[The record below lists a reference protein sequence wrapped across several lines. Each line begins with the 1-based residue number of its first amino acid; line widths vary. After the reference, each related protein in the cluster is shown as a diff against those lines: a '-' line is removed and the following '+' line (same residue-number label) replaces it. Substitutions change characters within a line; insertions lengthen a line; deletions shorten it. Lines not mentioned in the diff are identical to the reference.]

1 MDTKTQCFTIFM
13 KQYLPLPSSHE
24 EIGRK
29 IISAAYKVHS
39 SLGPGL
45 LEKIYEICLTYE
57 LQKMGLRAER
67 QVIVPI
73 KYDELVFE
81 EGLRIDILVEDTIIV
96 EVKALELVNPVWK
109 SQVLSYLKMT
119 NRRLGFV
126 LNFNVQSMKEG
137 IQRVIL

>member
-1 MDTKTQCFTIFM
+1 M
-13 KQYLPLPSSHE
+13 KQYLPLPSNHE

-67 QVIVPI
+67 QVIVPVV
-73 KYDELVFE
+73 YDELVFQ

-96 EVKALELVNPVWK
+96 EVKALDLVNPIWK
-109 SQVLSYLKMT
+109 AQVLSYLKMT

-126 LNFNVQSMKEG
+126 LNFNVLSMKEG

>member
-1 MDTKTQCFTIFM
+1 M
-13 KQYLPLPSSHE
+13 KEYQPLPASIE

-57 LQKMGLRAER
+57 LQKMRLKAER
-67 QVIVPI
+67 QVIVPV

-81 EGLRIDILVEDTIIV
+81 EGLRIDILVENTIIV
-96 EVKALELVNPVWK
+96 EVKAVDLVNPIWK
-109 SQVLSYLKMT
+109 AQVLS
-119 NRRLGFV
+119 
-126 LNFNVQSMKEG
+126 
-137 IQRVIL
+137 

>member
-1 MDTKTQCFTIFM
+1 M
-13 KQYLPLPSSHE
+13 KQYQPIPLYHE

-39 SLGPGL
+39 ALGPGL

-57 LQKMGLRAER
+57 LQKMGLKAER
-67 QVIVPI
+67 QVIVPVQ
-73 KYDELVFE
+73 YDELIFE
-81 EGLRIDILVEDTIIV
+81 EGLRIDILVENTIIV
-96 EVKALELVNPVWK
+96 EVKALDLVNPIWK
-109 SQVLSYLKMT
+109 AQVLSYLKMT

-126 LNFNVQSMKEG
+126 LNFNVISMKEG

>member
-1 MDTKTQCFTIFM
+1 M
-13 KQYLPLPSSHE
+13 KEYQPLPASIE

-57 LQKMGLRAER
+57 LQKMRLKAER
-67 QVIVPI
+67 QVIVPV

-81 EGLRIDILVEDTIIV
+81 EGLRIDILVENTIIV
-96 EVKALELVNPVWK
+96 EVKAVDLVNPIWK
-109 SQVLSYLKMT
+109 AQVLSYLKMT
-119 NRRLGFV
+119 NKRLGFV
-126 LNFNVQSMKEG
+126 LNFNVMSMKEG